1 MFTFIDLIFLQKSL
15 TIFIILFNSLATVF
29 TIKVILREKRKRR
42 LPLFIF
48 ILGSF
53 AILFYISI
61 NIVLLLE
68 PNLYSLL

>member
-48 ILGSF
+48 VLGSF